1 MKTSTERIL
10 TTHVGS
16 LPRPD
21 DLIALLIAKDREEPF
36 DEATLAARV
45 PEAVAEVV
53 EQQIACGVDIV
64 SDGELGKISYVNYVK
79 HRIAGF
85 GASAPLDWTPQDLAE
100 HPAPKP
106 PAGPPGSPPAEP
118 NPDPPAC
125 RGPLSVRDR
134 APLEADLA
142 AFRSA
147 VDKAKP
153 TEAFMNA
160 ASPGVVAH
168 FMPNKFYPSH
178 DAYVDALADVLRDEY
193 EAIFEAGFL
202 LQIDCPDLAMAR
214 HMGHARLSLEDFRKS
229 IAHNIEALN
238 RATGNIPAEAMRLH
252 VCWGNYPGPHTHD
265 VPLKEIADIVFAGRP
280 QAILFEA
287 ANPAHA
293 HQWEEMAE
301 VEIPEDKILVP
312 GVIDTNTNHVEHP
325 KLIAQRIARYADL
338 VGRER
343 VMAGTDCGFS
353 TLASLPRVWPSVVWE
368 KLRAMAEGAAIAS
381 ERLWGKR

>member
-1 MKTSTERIL
+1 MKTSTDRIL

-16 LPRPD
+16 LPRPE
-21 DLIALLIAKDREEPF
+21 DLIALLIAKDRGEPY
-36 DEATLAARV
+36 DEAALASRV

-53 EQQIACGVDIV
+53 AQQIACGIDIV

-85 GASAPLDWTPQDLAE
+85 GAPAPLDWTPQDLAD
-100 HPAPKP
+100 HPAPRAPNKAP
-106 PAGPPGSPPAEP
+106 PEP

-125 RGPLSVRDR
+125 RGKLSVRDR

-142 AFRSA
+142 AFRGA
-147 VDKAKP
+147 IDAAKP
-153 TEAFMNA
+153 LDAFMNA

-178 DAYVDALADVLRDEY
+178 EAYVDALAEVLRDEY
-193 EAIFEAGFL
+193 EAIHEAGFL

-214 HMGHARLSLEDFRKS
+214 HMGHAELSLEDFRKS
-229 IAHNIEALN
+229 IARNVAALN
-238 RATGNIPAEAMRLH
+238 RATANIPAEAMRLH

-265 VPLKEIADIVFAGRP
+265 VPLNAIADIVFAARP

-293 HQWEEMAE
+293 HQWEELAE
-301 VEIPEDKILVP
+301 IDIPEDKILVP

-353 TLASLPRVWPSVVWE
+353 TLAGLPRVWPSVVWE
-368 KLRAMAEGAAIAS
+368 KLRAMAEGAAIAT
-381 ERLWGKR
+381 ERLWGTR

>member
-1 MKTSTERIL
+1 MKTKPQRIL

-16 LPRPD
+16 LPRPAD
-21 DLIALLIAKDREEPF
+21 VIALLVAKDRGEPF
-36 DEATLAARV
+36 DEAALAALVRV
-45 PEAVAEVV
+45 AVAEIVG
-53 EQQIACGVDIV
+53 QQMACGVDIV

-79 HRIAGF
+79 HRIEGF
-85 GASAPLDWTPQDLAE
+85 GAPAPLEWTPRDLAD
-100 HPAPKP
+100 HPP
-106 PAGPPGSPPAEP
+106 PRASGAPPAEP

-142 AFRSA
+142 AFRGA
-147 VDKAKP
+147 LDGARP
-153 TEAFMNA
+153 AGAFMNA
-160 ASPGVVAH
+160 ASPGIVAH
-168 FMPNKFYPSH
+168 FMANKFYPSH
-178 DAYVDALADVLRDEY
+178 EAYVDALAEVLRDEY
-193 EAIFEAGFL
+193 EAIHKAGFV

-214 HMGHARLSLEDFRKS
+214 HMGHAGLSLKDFRKT
-229 IAHNIEALN
+229 IAHNVEALN
-238 RATGNIPAEAMRLH
+238 RATGNIPPGAMRLH

-265 VPLKEIADIVFAGRP
+265 VPLADIADIVFSARP

-293 HQWEEMAE
+293 HQWEELAE
-301 VEIPEDKILVP
+301 ITIPEDKILVP

-325 KLIAQRIARYADL
+325 KLVAQRIVRYADI

-353 TLASLPRVWPSVVWE
+353 TLAGLPRVWPSVVWE
-368 KLRAMAEGAAIAS
+368 KLRALAEGAAIAS
-381 ERLWGKR
+381 ERLWGKRN

>member
-21 DLIALLIAKDREEPF
+21 DLIALLIAKDRGERL
-36 DEATLAARV
+36 DEAALAARV
-45 PEAVAEVV
+45 PEAVAEIVRK
-53 EQQIACGVDIV
+53 QIACGTDIV
-64 SDGELGKISYVNYVK
+64 SDGEFGKISYVNYVK
-79 HRIAGF
+79 HRIEGF
-85 GASAPLDWTPQDLAE
+85 GAPAPLDWTPQDLAD
-100 HPAPKP
+100 HPAPR
-106 PAGPPGSPPAEP
+106 PAASPPAES

-142 AFRSA
+142 SFRNA

-153 TEAFMNA
+153 QEAFMNA

-178 DAYVDALADVLRDEY
+178 EAYVDALAEVLRDEY

-214 HMGHARLSLEDFRKS
+214 HMAHAGVSLKIFRKT

-238 RATGNIPAEAMRLH
+238 RATGNIPASAMRLH

-265 VPLKEIADIVFAGRP
+265 VPLKDIADIVFAGRP

-293 HQWEEMAE
+293 HQWEELAE
-301 VEIPEDKILVP
+301 VDIPEDKILVP

-325 KLIAQRIARYADL
+325 KLVAQRIARYADL

-343 VMAGTDCGFS
+343 VIAGTDCGFS

-368 KLRAMAEGAAIAS
+368 KLRAMAEGAALAS
-381 ERLWGKR
+381 ERLWNKR

>member
-21 DLIALLIAKDREEPF
+21 DLIALLVAKDRDEPY
-36 DEATLAARV
+36 DEAALAARV
-45 PEAVAEVV
+45 PEAVAVV
-53 EQQIACGVDIV
+53 VAKQIACGTDIV

-85 GASAPLDWTPQDLAE
+85 GEPAPLDWTPQDLAD

-106 PAGPPGSPPAEP
+106 AGSQPAEP

-142 AFRSA
+142 AFHHA

-153 TEAFMNA
+153 LEAFMNA

-178 DAYVDALADVLRDEY
+178 ETYVDALAEVLRDEY
-193 EAIFEAGFL
+193 EAIHEAGFL

-214 HMGHARLSLEDFRKS
+214 HMAHAGETLKDFRKA

-238 RATGNIPAEAMRLH
+238 NATANIPAEAMRLH

-265 VPLKEIADIVFAGRP
+265 VPLRDIADIVFAARP

-301 VEIPEDKILVP
+301 VDIPEDKILVP

-343 VMAGTDCGFS
+343 VIAGTDCGFS
-353 TLASLPRVWPSVVWE
+353 TLAGLPRVWPSVVWE
-368 KLRAMAEGAAIAS
+368 KLRVMAEGAAIAS
-381 ERLWGKR
+381 ERLWR

>member
-21 DLIALLIAKDREEPF
+21 DLIALLIAKDREEAF

-53 EQQIACGVDIV
+53 EQQITCGVDIV

-79 HRIAGF
+79 HRIEGF
-85 GASAPLDWTPQDLAE
+85 GAPAPLDWTPQDLAD
-100 HPAPKP
+100 HPAPRP
-106 PAGPPGSPPAEP
+106 PAGPAVSPPAEP

-153 TEAFMNA
+153 TGAFMNA

-168 FMPNKFYPSH
+168 FMPNKYYPSH
-178 DAYVDALADVLRDEY
+178 EAYVDALADVLRDEY

-214 HMGHARLSLEDFRKS
+214 HMGHADLSLKDFRKS

-238 RATGNIPAEAMRLH
+238 RATDNIPTEAMRLH

-381 ERLWGKR
+381 DRLWGKR